1 MSILAFSQHSNGFG
15 HGNAHF
21 ALFVA
26 LPTVLFAL
34 WFSALPLIG
43 HKPEEGLQIK
53 KQTHF

>member
-1 MSILAFSQHSNGFG
+1 MSISAFSQHSNGFG
-15 HGNAHF
+15 HGFAHC

-26 LPTVLFAL
+26 LPTVLIAL
-34 WFSALPLIG
+34 WFSALPLSG